1 MLSCDKNC
9 GHENHRKI
17 GVARLLITLIVSLH
31 LLLPIAAWAQSNLR
45 NPLSVSL
52 REYGFFLGLAVLGG
66 VASWWSKV
74 RRGELPIWNIS
85 AFIGELVIS
94 AFAGLMAFFLCEY
107 MSFNTWLSAAV
118 VGMSGHAGAKGIG
131 WLESFGQ
138 RMAEKKL
145 GIDNASKDAP

>member
-1 MLSCDKNC
+1 M
-9 GHENHRKI
+9 HRI
-17 GVARLLITLIVSLH
+17 ILTLVLCLH
-31 LLLPIAAWAQSNLR
+31 LLLPAVAWAQSNVR

-52 REYGFFLGLAVLGG
+52 REYCFFLGLAVLGG
-66 VASWWSKV
+66 VTSWWSKV

-131 WLESFGQ
+131 WLESAGQ

-145 GIDNASKDAP
+145 GIDTASKESP

>member
-1 MLSCDKNC
+1 M
-9 GHENHRKI
+9 
-17 GVARLLITLIVSLH
+17 
-31 LLLPIAAWAQSNLR
+31 PIAALAQSNLR

>member
-1 MLSCDKNC
+1 M
-9 GHENHRKI
+9 HRI
-17 GVARLLITLIVSLH
+17 ILTLVLCLH
-31 LLLPIAAWAQSNLR
+31 LLLPAVAWAQSNVR

-94 AFAGLMAFFLCEY
+94 GFAGLMAFFLCEY

-131 WLESFGQ
+131 WLESAGQ
-138 RMAEKKL
+138 RFAEKEL
-145 GIDNASKDAP
+145 GIDTSKDAP